1 MNSKLSYL
9 LCFLVIGLASC
20 LHKDFDEPPIGG
32 GDDMLPEVNATIS
45 ELKQL
50 YEAGE
55 LTKILSEVNVKGEV
69 IANDRS
75 GNYFKTIVIQDHT
88 GGIDVKINSVGL
100 FAEFPIGQEIVIKC
114 KDLYI
119 SDFNN
124 LLQLGSVYDD
134 NGTLRLG
141 GIEEALINQ
150 HIFKGE
156 NIGTPAVKLKGIN
169 DLTEVDISTLI
180 RLEGVQFTD
189 EDKGQTYADASRRF
203 SLNRALEDCNDNSII
218 LRSSGYA
225 DFASELTPTGNG
237 SITAVYSVYQNTSQL
252 WIRDVD
258 DLNMPG
264 KRCDDGG
271 GGGGGSNPVAEV
283 NENFE
288 TQSNDRDIN
297 LPGWSNVAVS
307 GTRLWRA
314 KEFDGNTYAQATAFN
329 DNNPT
334 MEAWLITPL
343 IDLDQV
349 SSLSFET
356 AKAFYNHD
364 GLTIWI
370 STDYDEINPESASW
384 LPLTA
389 RIANNS
395 DPDHDWI
402 PSGSIDLRAFSGE
415 GYIGF
420 KYSGSASNSTSY
432 RIDNVEVK

>member
-1 MNSKLSYL
+1 MNSKISYL
-9 LCFLVIGLASC
+9 LSFLVLGFTSC

-88 GGIDVKINSVGL
+88 GGIDVKVNSVGL

-141 GIEEALINQ
+141 GVEEALINQ

-156 NIGTPAVKLKGIN
+156 NIVTPSVKLKGIN
-169 DLTEVDISTLI
+169 DLTEEDISTLI
-180 RLEGVQFTD
+180 KLDGVQFTD

-203 SLNRALEDCNDNSII
+203 SLNRAIEDCDDNSII

-258 DLNMPG
+258 DLSMTD

-271 GGGGGSNPVAEV
+271 GGGGTNPVAEV
-283 NENFE
+283 SENFE
-288 TQSNDRDIN
+288 TQSNDRDIS
-297 LPGWSNVAVS
+297 LPGWSNVAAS
-307 GTRLWRA
+307 GDRLWRA

-343 IDLDQV
+343 IDLDEAG
-349 SSLSFET
+349 SLSFET

-364 GLTIWI
+364 GLTVWI
-370 STDYDEINPESASW
+370 SIDYDGVDPKSASW
-384 LPLTA
+384 IPLPA
-389 RIANNS
+389 KIANNN
-395 DPDHDWI
+395 DADHAWI

-420 KYSGSASNSTSY
+420 KYTGNASSGTTSY
-432 RIDNVEVK
+432 RIDNVEIR